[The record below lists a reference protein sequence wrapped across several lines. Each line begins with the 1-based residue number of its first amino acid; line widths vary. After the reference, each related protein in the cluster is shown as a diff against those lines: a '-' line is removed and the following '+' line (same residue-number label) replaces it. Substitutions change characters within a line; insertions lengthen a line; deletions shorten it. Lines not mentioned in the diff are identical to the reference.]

1 MFEAVEIKL
10 VRGAVKNISSVP
22 PEIWEEIL
30 CQMETVFDAH
40 PPDQAYGETI
50 KKIEDVAVPRFR
62 FRYGCWRVG
71 YCVDRIFLGKR
82 VVIYCCFHRDI
93 FYDVLK
99 KIGIRL

>member
-10 VRGAVKNISSVP
+10 ARGAVKNIATVP

-30 CQMETVFDAH
+30 DQMEAVFDDHA
-40 PPDQAYGETI
+40 PDRAYGETI
-50 KKIEDVAVPRFR
+50 KEIEDVAVPKFR
-62 FRYGCWRVG
+62 FRHGSWRVG
-71 YCVDRIFLGKR
+71 YCVDRVFMGKR